1 MFSVWI
7 FPETLKGLRYFG
19 LSDDTIFIFILIAG
33 MLASYFLLRPVTR
46 LLLRWRAET
55 LLNYI
60 LSSLIVTVLLLI
72 WLYIGDSIQQLRVAL
87 LSLAGFGI
95 LLMVTRSI
103 GRIWR
108 NV

>member
-95 LLMVTRSI
+95 LLMVTRII